1 MNERTN
7 EATNTQASK
16 QASRQAGRQASKQAS
31 TQADKQTSRQTGN
44 IDTHERLL
52 EQKTKMLET
61 SEKNR
66 NYGIFN
72 HVLSDL

>member
-7 EATNTQASK
+7 EATNT